1 MDVSMKNGFKFE
13 LYKFIIYILVLLIT
27 SAVMF
32 GDTRRELKENTA
44 DIVELNAGKDLSNSK
59 IEEIG
64 KDVAVIKKSIEY
76 IEREMRNNG
85 IKK

>member
-1 MDVSMKNGFKFE
+1 MDVTVKNGFKFE

-32 GDTRRELKENTA
+32 GDTRRELKQNTA
-44 DIVELNAGKDLSNSK
+44 DIVKLQAGKDLSNSK

-64 KDVAVIKKSIEY
+64 KDVAVIKKSLEY
-76 IEREMRNNG
+76 IEREIRNNG
-85 IKK
+85 RR